1 VLLSLFCVLNR
12 SSCSYSQHIVRRIE
26 DVGNMYKI
34 RILLILVDD
43 ENNLTVMQELNRLAF
58 IYNYTL
64 IFTWSNLECARYL
77 ETFKNYENKS
87 SASIQSKEETEF
99 VPKLHKLLSNNI
111 KSVNKTDVVTLL
123 DTFTNLSGILAA
135 KEENFILCPGIGE
148 KKAKRLYSV
157 FHEPFIKDNLYI
169 AGKKGGM
176 AGGSKSNFVINSE
189 SVYLEQEQ
197 QQQQQQ
203 NTAERENPAF
213 EQFGE
218 IQERSE
224 KLAKDVVVELE
235 EDLLPNDDGGSDND
249 KNDKN
254 GDDEPE
260 QKKRKIFHFHQQLE
274 VTEKKKIDLIDLDSP
289 EK

>member
-1 VLLSLFCVLNR
+1 
-12 SSCSYSQHIVRRIE
+12 
-26 DVGNMYKI
+26 MYKI

-64 IFTWSNLECARYL
+64 IFTWSNVECARYL

-87 SASIQSKEETEF
+87 SSSIQSKEETEF

-123 DTFTNLSGILAA
+123 DTFTNLSGVLAA
-135 KEENFILCPGIGE
+135 KEEDFILCPGIGE

-169 AGKKGGM
+169 TGKKGGTG
-176 AGGSKSNFVINSE
+176 GGSKSSFVINSE
-189 SVYLEQEQ
+189 SVYLEQDQPQ
-197 QQQQQQ
+197 QQITTESR
-203 NTAERENPAF
+203 NSTF

-218 IQERSE
+218 AQGRSE
-224 KLAKDVVVELE
+224 NIEKDVILELE
-235 EDLLPNDDGGSDND
+235 EELLPKDDYGGDNH
-249 KNDKN
+249 NDKN

-260 QKKRKIFHFHQQLE
+260 QKKRKAFHFHQQIA
-274 VTEKKKIDLIDLDSP
+274 VTEKKRIDLIDLDSP